1 LNLYSSKNSITISLI
16 SGTLITG
23 ISVYIVLSYL
33 LIPARISFPISVAF
47 SLLSLGLIKYY
58 SITYHF
64 STNTR
69 FGNNDSNAESIDIS
83 KDSYPLKTGRL
94 SNIVF
99 VSIFISSLLIC
110 IFLSKPEVDNI
121 YTSWY
126 NVGVVGLI
134 TLAAG
139 IILSFFIPGYAL
151 VLLLTK
157 KYTVSPLLRILL
169 AYLFS
174 MLITG
179 LTTYLSEI
187 FFNNGTYENRTF
199 LIGVYS
205 VLLVSFIFYHR
216 IHRAILG
223 LNNHTYQSLSRT
235 ANNFLKKS
243 KNHFPEIIVFGS
255 LFMILIIA
263 TNYLYGGITI
273 GDQWYH
279 QNRILLFLSGQF
291 REYVATNGDEIY
303 PPLQSALLAGL
314 TTLSGIPLVNTYASI
329 AFLNITAVFGFYYF
343 CSIWFPRDRKRAAL
357 LASSLF
363 VIGSGFGWIYMI
375 SLTETNPISSP
386 ISSMANFVDDKIK
399 VTDIRLSANFMIAA
413 FPDFST
419 GLIYISLP
427 AGFVLLGLVRTNIEN
442 KLHYTAILATITV
455 LGVLSHD
462 EFYIF
467 IIISSTL
474 PLIYNLQ
481 KKHSLYVAFL
491 VAIAFTY
498 LIDGLLPVRYFTF
511 QSIFGLPLL
520 LLCTIFTLVMF
531 AMYVLRQKL
540 KTRPGFYPSYSF
552 EATRKISLHIRSF
565 NLIPKGVLV
574 AVIVYLYL
582 LCFIVWVQLPTNYID
597 VHTQK
602 YNTPWYLYPMR
613 LGVIGLIG
621 LASILSYVFKR
632 YEKEVF
638 VFGILIIIALLAG
651 PYYNEQRFNK
661 YVMAGMIGFASL
673 LVFKLLLFMTRK
685 RPVFNGIIVSVVVI
699 SASLSTLMYIGYNA
713 LMVQTQDYT
722 FALDRRNFPTE
733 KELKMFDMIRSD
745 IKVGANPYNVATFQ
759 NEYNLRE
766 GGIISKL
773 HAFAGLPYPRITQTD
788 YLLNASTLELFYHL
802 LEKSNTKY
810 ILIPTNSINQQTLE
824 DPVKFAFQNF
834 RQIYRDD
841 NYIVFGSPSLHGPSA
856 FSQSEV
862 GIIHNDS
869 NSFSLAVQDKKP
881 LHITNQTFDLEKSDK
896 KFIYVHNESKVENAI
911 LFGYKKNGGKTLW
924 SKDLEGGKI
933 NYVDFSFRILGENKT
948 GKDSVGLK
956 WTDGKDYYF
965 VLLSSK
971 GLELRRQIPNQDD
984 NILLAQNSEVKKND
998 GTWYKVKI
1006 VNLENSIRVYVDD
1019 LLKINIHRDSLE
1031 KIPREISKIGIFSEN
1046 NAVEI
1051 MPIQVAKIN
1060 YSEQFYEKSNNYHNY
1075 YPLSSLALSG
1085 SKYNTFDE
1093 DDYSSLSMKT
1103 LILPFDPQ
1111 SWDDTK
1117 FNRYLDFGRK
1127 GGALV
1132 VINSDGNSIGKF
1144 GKFLSI
1150 QAMSNDTMN
1159 FTGVVSNGSRT
1170 VTTNVSST
1178 ANGIAIKPSNDTNII
1193 AYYTNNGSKEIKPF
1207 AIEKNLDN
1215 NGRIIYIIADGYFDA
1230 IYDNPKKYFSTLANF
1245 SDFLYLN
1252 SKNPITPQSTSKPI
1266 KRFIGEGELSGKVS
1280 INTSSFSVIKDSANS
1295 NNLVVKQIQFF
1306 DKNGNLKNH
1315 YENLSLVNLKLYGR
1329 YEVSIDSSGPLT
1341 FPATLSQS
1349 EYAHI
1354 SLPNEFDLTLHLH
1367 DNENSGAEIIVTNN
1381 SSIDTFKLANESKI
1395 VFKKIR
1401 SDIPSEFVEL
1411 IIKHPVVN
1419 VNGNLKFE
1427 KTNFYGESNYPPL
1440 DVVGNATAKFD
1451 FIDHIEDSYHNGI
1464 RIQYLGYLDSI
1475 TTDGRMKQ
1483 VKQELK
1489 LPGDISPDV
1498 KKRGLDVPLLNILG
1512 SSSNISLI
1520 AVITIGTTLITLYIR
1535 RVQNEQHPSK
1545 S

>member
-1 LNLYSSKNSITISLI
+1 M
-16 SGTLITG
+16 
-23 ISVYIVLSYL
+23 YIVLSYL
-33 LIPARISFPISVAF
+33 LVPARISLPASVAV

-58 SITYHF
+58 SITHHF
-64 STNTR
+64 STNTQY
-69 FGNNDSNAESIDIS
+69 GNNDSNAESIEIS
-83 KDSYPLKTGRL
+83 KDSYPLKTVRL

-99 VSIFISSLLIC
+99 VSIFIASLLIC

-126 NVGVVGLI
+126 NIGIAGLT

-139 IILSFFIPGYAL
+139 IILSFFLPGYAL
-151 VLLLTK
+151 VLLITK

-179 LTTYLSEI
+179 LTTYLSAI

-205 VLLVSFIFYHR
+205 VLLLSFIVYHR
-216 IHRAILG
+216 VHRAIWG
-223 LNNHTYQSLSRT
+223 LNNYTYQALSRS
-235 ANNFLKKS
+235 ANTLVKKS
-243 KNHFPEIIVFGS
+243 KNHLPEVLVFGS

-291 REYVATNGDEIY
+291 REYVSTNGDEIY

-314 TTLSGIPLVNTYASI
+314 TTLSGIPLVNTYAAI

-343 CSIWFPRDRKRAAL
+343 CSVWFPRDRKRAAL

-363 VIGSGFGWIYMI
+363 VIGSGFGWVYMF
-375 SLTETNPISSP
+375 SLTETNPISSS

-427 AGFVLLGLVRTNIEN
+427 AGFVLLGLVRTKIEN
-442 KLHYTAILATITV
+442 KLHYTSILAIITV

-467 IIISSTL
+467 IILSSAL

-498 LIDGLLPVRYFTF
+498 LIEGLLPVRYFTS
-511 QSIFGLPLL
+511 QSIFGTPLL
-520 LLCTIFTLVMF
+520 LLCTIFTVVMF

-540 KTRPGFYPSYSF
+540 KNRLRFFPRYSSG
-552 EATRKISLHIRSF
+552 ATRKISLYIRRFS
-565 NLIPKGVLV
+565 LIPKGILV
-574 AVIVYLYL
+574 GVIVYLYL
-582 LCFIVWVQLPTNYID
+582 LCFIVWVQLPSNYID

-661 YVMAGMIGFASL
+661 YVMVGMIGFASL
-673 LVFKLLLFMTRK
+673 LVFRLLSSMTRK
-685 RPVFNGIIVSVVVI
+685 MPVFNGVIVSVIVI

-713 LMVQTQDYT
+713 LVVQTQDYT

-733 KELKMFDMIRSD
+733 KELNMFDMIRSD

-773 HAFAGLPYPRITQTD
+773 QAFAGLPYMRIAQTD
-788 YLLNASTLELFYHL
+788 YLLNTSTLDLFYHL

-810 ILIPTNSINQQTLE
+810 ILIPSNSINQQTLE
-824 DPVKFAFQNF
+824 DPVKFAIQNF
-834 RQIYRDD
+834 QQIYRDD
-841 NYIVFGSPSLHGPSA
+841 NYIVFSIPSLLGPSKA
-856 FSQSEV
+856 SESEA
-862 GIIHNDS
+862 GIIYVDGN
-869 NSFSLAVQDKKP
+869 NTLSLAVQDKKP
-881 LHITNQTFDLEKSDK
+881 LHITNQSFDLQKSDK

-911 LFGYKKNGGKTLW
+911 LYGYKKNGGKTLW

-933 NYVDFSFRILGENKT
+933 NYVDISFRILGENKT

-956 WTDGKDYYF
+956 WTDGKDTYF

-998 GTWYKVKI
+998 VTWYKVKI
-1006 VNLENSIRVYVDD
+1006 VNLENSIRVYVDN
-1019 LLKINIHRDSLE
+1019 LLKINIHRDSVE

-1046 NAVEI
+1046 NAVEV
-1051 MPIQVAKIN
+1051 MPIQIAKIN
-1060 YSEQFYEKSNNYHNY
+1060 YSEQFYDKSNYYHNY
-1075 YPLSSLALSG
+1075 YPLSALALSG
-1085 SKYNTFDE
+1085 SKYNSFKE
-1093 DDYSSLSMKT
+1093 DDYSSLSMNT

-1111 SWDDTK
+1111 SWDETK
-1117 FNRYLDFGRK
+1117 FNRYLDYARE
-1127 GGALV
+1127 GGTLV
-1132 VINSDGNSIGKF
+1132 VINSDGNSSGKF

-1150 QAMSNDTMN
+1150 QGMSNDTTN

-1170 VTTNVSST
+1170 VTMNVSGT
-1178 ANGIAIKPSNDTNII
+1178 ANSIAINPSNNTKII
-1193 AYYTNNGSKEIKPF
+1193 AYYTNSGSKEIKPF
-1207 AIEKNLDN
+1207 AIERNLN
-1215 NGRIIYIIADGYFDA
+1215 NSGRIIYIIADGYFDA
-1230 IYDNPKKYFSTLANF
+1230 IYHNPKKYFSTLGNF
-1245 SDFLYLN
+1245 SDFLNLN

-1266 KRFIGEGELSGKVS
+1266 KRFIGDVELSGKVS
-1280 INTSSFSVIKDSANS
+1280 INTSSFSVINDTTNS
-1295 NNLVVKQIQFF
+1295 NNLVVKHIQIF

-1315 YENLSLVNLKLYGR
+1315 YENLSLVNMKLYGR
-1329 YEVSIDSSGPLT
+1329 YEVTINSSGPLI

-1349 EYAHI
+1349 EYAQI

-1367 DNENSGAEIIVTNN
+1367 DYENSGAEIIVANN
-1381 SSIDTFKLANESKI
+1381 SSIDTFKLSNESKI
-1395 VFKKIR
+1395 VFKKIK
-1401 SDIPSEFVEL
+1401 SDMPSEFVDA
-1411 IIKHPVVN
+1411 IIKHPVVS

-1440 DVVGNATAKFD
+1440 DIIGNATAKFD
-1451 FIDHIEDSYHNGI
+1451 FIDHIKDSYRNGI

-1520 AVITIGTTLITLYIR
+1520 AAITIGTTLITLYIR
-1535 RVQNEQHPSK
+1535 RVQNELHSSK